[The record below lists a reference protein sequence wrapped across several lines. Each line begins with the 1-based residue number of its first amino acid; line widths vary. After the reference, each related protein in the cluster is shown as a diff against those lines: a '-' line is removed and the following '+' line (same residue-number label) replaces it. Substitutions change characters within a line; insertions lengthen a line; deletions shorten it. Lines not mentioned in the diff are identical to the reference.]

1 MVSCCIFPYRTAENK
16 IDGAVV
22 VLMDIHEMKSQA
34 ARLRH
39 QAELMELSQD
49 SVIVRDARTDLITSW
64 NRGAHKMYGWSD
76 QEALGK
82 KSHLLLQTVTPAGP
96 LNVDGILERDG
107 FWEGEVIYTHKDGR
121 KMTAESRQVL
131 LREPET
137 DTVSILQIDRDITS
151 RLTLENDLKNYS
163 EKLADADHRKNVFL
177 ACLRMSCAI
186 PSHRCGTRSRRCA
199 GLAEK
204 RNRQRHCAP

>member
-1 MVSCCIFPYRTAENK
+1 
-16 IDGAVV
+16 
-22 VLMDIHEMKSQA
+22 
-34 ARLRH
+34 
-39 QAELMELSQD
+39 
-49 SVIVRDARTDLITSW
+49 
-64 NRGAHKMYGWSD
+64 MYGWSD

-177 ACLRMSCAI
+177 AMLAHAI
-186 PSHRCGTRSRRCA
+186 AIKYLITRRDATTTTLGDQTQTRGTVGIFYTLLGQDRFA
-199 GLAEK
+199 GVNWLE
-204 RNRQRHCAP
+204 